1 MEWPWSL
8 PSLEL
13 CSPVST
19 GLHLHPPHPLPPP
32 QESLHTLSARLLAS
46 IATKERGAEG
56 GGVGGVGDRAW
67 RPRGVEWEE
76 EEGREQHLADVPWWA
91 AGLFLDRG
99 SPGVGE

>member
-1 MEWPWSL
+1 M
-8 PSLEL
+8 
-13 CSPVST
+13 
-19 GLHLHPPHPLPPP
+19 
-32 QESLHTLSARLLAS
+32 
-46 IATKERGAEG
+46 
-56 GGVGGVGDRAW
+56 GGVGDRAW